1 MPSSSIAFVVHATH
15 EAGFKIGGIG
25 AVLDGLLGA
34 PAYTAAVSRT
44 IVVGPLNPWN
54 GDEME
59 RLTAPRNRLTI
70 FYSSLHGINQASEE
84 LAGRLRAIEGR
95 MNVHLLYG
103 VRRFGGGRA

>member
-1 MPSSSIAFVVHATH
+1 MPSSSIALVVHATH

-34 PAYTAAVSRT
+34 PAYNAAVSRT

-59 RLTAPRNRLTI
+59 RLTAPRNHLNI
-70 FYSSLHGINQASEE
+70 IYSSLHGINQASK
-84 LAGRLRAIEGR
+84 RSP
-95 MNVHLLYG
+95 
-103 VRRFGGGRA
+103 GGCARSKSA

>member
-1 MPSSSIAFVVHATH
+1 MPSSSIALVVHATH

-59 RLTAPRNRLTI
+59 RLTAPRNRLNI
-70 FYSSLHGINQASEE
+70 IYSSLQGINQASEA
-84 LAGRLRAIEGR
+84 LAGTATRDRGAHECASAVWCAALRR
-95 MNVHLLYG
+95 
-103 VRRFGGGRA
+103 GRA